1 METIQSIEDKIL
13 KLTDTI
19 EKDYPELYA
28 YLDENPVTM
37 PSSDHPKISIAVM
50 EDYLKSLQQIL
61 KHHIETHNK

>member
-1 METIQSIEDKIL
+1 MKTIQSIEDKIL

-19 EKDYPELYA
+19 ENDYPELYA

-37 PSSDHPKISIAVM
+37 PSLDHPNITVAVM

-61 KHHIETHNK
+61 KHHIETHKK